1 MIHNVE
7 SFVAL
12 DEVFYM
18 KDSAVFFLSKKPPFE
33 TVWSQEV
40 QQRRFFMRYCVRH
53 DHSTKRSKLFA
64 IGLAMVLIAT
74 IGVSSA
80 WADGANDNKGNDG
93 KAASKEN
100 PPAKP
105 AADAKSAPAAA
116 KPDSAKPAEKAA
128 DKPADKP
135 AEKAAD
141 KSGDKPTEK
150 TADKPDE
157 KSVGKPG
164 DKSAEKAATK
174 PGDKP
179 TEKSTGKPDDKSA
192 EKAGSKPGDKS
203 AQKTE
208 TKPGDNG
215 KATEKT
221 SGTFT
226 TKSSGTATVKSSG
239 TVTEKSSG
247 TATEKSSGT
256 ATEKS
261 SGTATDKSD
270 KKADGKSDSSSEKA
284 GDKNGPMSPENK
296 DNVLVW
302 LYKSM
307 GTRYVVIFLI
317 VTFNGIALVVMII
330 LGLRRRYLCPPGL
343 AEGFEVLLDA
353 KEYQKAYMLARR
365 NKSYLGKILTAGM
378 ANLCN
383 GYPTAVDAMQDVGE
397 VENLRMEQ
405 RNSHMALIAQIGPML
420 GLLATVDGIVC
431 AFTVIA
437 GKNVTPKPAELAASI
452 GIALVNTI
460 VGLWIA
466 IPSIIFYHIV
476 RNRLSRIVLE
486 VGVISARLM
495 RRFTNSGP
503 VSIDT
508 NAPDADDDE
517 AEEESDTE
525 GEATVGE
532 NGNDKDTKE
541 KDAKDILHPV

>member
-1 MIHNVE
+1 
-7 SFVAL
+7 
-12 DEVFYM
+12 
-18 KDSAVFFLSKKPPFE
+18 
-33 TVWSQEV
+33 
-40 QQRRFFMRYCVRH
+40 MRYCVRH
-53 DHSTKRSKLFA
+53 DHATNRSGLFA
-64 IGLAMVLIAT
+64 IGLAMVLSAV
-74 IGVSSA
+74 IGASSA
-80 WADGANDNKGNDG
+80 AADGSNDNKGNDS

-105 AADAKSAPAAA
+105 AAAAKSDPADAKLDSA
-116 KPDSAKPAEKAA
+116 KPIEKAAEKAGDKPAEKAVSKPADKA
-128 DKPADKP
+128 DKPAEKTADKPGDKP
-135 AEKAAD
+135 AEKAAEKTSD
-141 KSGDKPTEK
+141 KSG
-150 TADKPDE
+150 
-157 KSVGKPG
+157 
-164 DKSAEKAATK
+164 EKAADK

-179 TEKSTGKPDDKSA
+179 TEKAADKKATDKSDKPGDKSTEKSASKSGEKSA
-192 EKAGSKPGDKS
+192 EKAETKSGDKS
-203 AQKTE
+203 AAKTE
-208 TKPGDNG
+208 TKSGEKG
-215 KATEKT
+215 KTAEKT
-221 SGTFT
+221 SGT
-226 TKSSGTATVKSSG
+226 S
-239 TVTEKSSG
+239 
-247 TATEKSSGT
+247 TEKSSGT

-284 GDKNGPMSPENK
+284 GDKNGVMSPENK

-383 GYPTAVDAMQDVGE
+383 GYQTAVDAMQDVGE

-495 RRFTNSGP
+495 RRFTNGGP

-508 NAPDADDDE
+508 NAPDTDDE
-517 AEEESDTE
+517 EEDEEGNDVE
-525 GEATVGE
+525 GEATEGE
-532 NGNDKDTKE
+532 NENEKQ
-541 KDAKDILHPV
+541 KDAKDKSGKE